1 MSASPA
7 FFILAVIVVAAFSVN
22 AHAQTNSQASAAS
35 ALSALP
41 IGVLSAAPV
50 AIVASGANLTVRAVE
65 TSVGGTTWVLERTAD
80 GLRASVKLAGNSSV
94 EIGTSVVVTAVAS
107 GNVLSAAGKAI
118 VFIPNDIGAA
128 LLYNERVTR

>member
-118 VFIPNDIGAA
+118 AFIPNDIGAA

>member
-22 AHAQTNSQASAAS
+22 AHAQTNSQASAVS
-35 ALSALP
+35 ALSALR

-118 VFIPNDIGAA
+118 AFIPNDIGAA

>member
-94 EIGTSVVVTAVAS
+94 QIGTSVVVTAVAS

-118 VFIPNDIGAA
+118 AFIPNDIGAA